1 MRLQMRLR
9 LPGCAQG
16 QYIVRAKGCI
26 IAVLSWADACGRLP
40 GWSPFAYVP
49 VDPYGNGLFSFEGSR
64 AIPVGATHVHARC
77 ITADFTRSEDMLAE
91 IPGRFI
97 PLPPEEGKRIV
108 ISALS
113 DMHLASKP
121 WRIRRAL
128 QMADGDAV
136 CIAGDL
142 VNDGTAEQ
150 FSELIK
156 CIEDAAGE
164 KAVFPVI
171 GNHDIP
177 NPSDSMEDAGTWNYI
192 AFHNKMMDRLERQGI
207 KPESGRDDFAY
218 AADLGGLDIIGIQ
231 CAVSGRKFLFPEG
244 RQLDWLEEHLKCRED
259 GAWHLIL
266 CHAPLL
272 AHNPNR
278 NAGTPYLDRNSRFQ
292 KIIDHTGNIIFISG
306 HTHISPNV
314 MGGCV
319 EYNPERNIIYLNSGS
334 VVTTSMGK
342 ECGLMDPGWT
352 DGCITRIRISGTE
365 VEISMR
371 SAADGLQF
379 PRGYYRFRMPD

>member
-1 MRLQMRLR
+1 MKLQMRLR
-9 LPGCAQG
+9 RTGCAQG
-16 QYIVRAKGCI
+16 RYMVKAKGYI
-26 IAVLSWADACGRLP
+26 MAILSWADAGGRIS

-49 VDPYGNGLFSFEGSR
+49 VDPYGNGVFSFEGNR

-77 ITADFTRSEDMLAE
+77 IRADFTHFEDMMAE
-91 IPGRFI
+91 IPGHLI
-97 PLPPEEGKRIV
+97 PTPSGEKEWEEIFV
-108 ISALS
+108 LS

-128 QMADGDAV
+128 QMADGDA
-136 CIAGDL
+136 ILLAGDS

-156 CIEDAAGE
+156 CIDDAARE

-171 GNHDIP
+171 GNHDVLSP
-177 NPSDSMEDAGTWNYI
+177 LYSMDGAGIQNYV
-192 AFHNKMMDRLERQGI
+192 AFHDKMMDRLRRRSIE
-207 KPESGRDDFAY
+207 PESCRDDLAY
-218 AADLGGLDIIGIQ
+218 AADMGSLDIIGIQ
-231 CAVSGRKFLFPEG
+231 CVVSGRKFLFPGGE
-244 RQLDWLEEHLKCRED
+244 QLDWLEDHLECRK
-259 GAWHLIL
+259 GAAWHLIL

-278 NAGTPYLDRNSRFQ
+278 NDGIPYLDRNSRFQ
-292 KIIDHTGNIIFISG
+292 KIVDNTGNIIFVSG

-334 VVTTSMGK
+334 IVTTSMGK
-342 ECGLMDPGWT
+342 ECGLMDPGWA

-371 SAADGLQF
+371 SVADGLQF
-379 PRGYYRFRMPD
+379 PKGYYRFQI